1 MSPYTSW
8 ELTTTLSSARPATE
22 QVVVFDLK
30 PIAGYPAL
38 SERVCGYPAA
48 VNHQRMCAKFGN
60 RFVKWFCTG
69 HGGSRAYRALSTTLQ
84 TLVRFAGAQLIEEQS
99 GEGLPRY
106 RLLVNPMSA
115 PWTSG
120 RS

>member
-1 MSPYTSW
+1 VTPHW
-8 ELTTTLSSARPATE
+8 ALWFAEHGVAAAPL
-22 QVVVFDLK
+22 VFVG
-30 PIAGYPAL
+30 P
-38 SERVCGYPAA
+38 SYPAA
-48 VNHQRMCAKFGN
+48 VNHQLMCAKFGN

-84 TLVRFAGAQLIEEQS
+84 TLVRFADSQLIEEQS